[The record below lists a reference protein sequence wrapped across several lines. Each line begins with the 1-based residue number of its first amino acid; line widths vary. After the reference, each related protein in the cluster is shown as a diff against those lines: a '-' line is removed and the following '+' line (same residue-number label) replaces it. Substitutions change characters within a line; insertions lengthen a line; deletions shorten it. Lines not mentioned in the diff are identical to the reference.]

1 MRTEVVGSLRQTEE
15 RCRVTPMDATDGHTL
30 TVQSA
35 RRAKQAHFHSD
46 DHSLLR
52 EYLNFLMGFCEA
64 PWCNEGRG
72 SD

>member
-1 MRTEVVGSLRQTEE
+1 
-15 RCRVTPMDATDGHTL
+15 MDAKGGRRQFDARKMPHDAHGRTDGHTL

-46 DHSLLR
+46 DHSLLG

-64 PWCNEGRG
+64 PRCNEGRG